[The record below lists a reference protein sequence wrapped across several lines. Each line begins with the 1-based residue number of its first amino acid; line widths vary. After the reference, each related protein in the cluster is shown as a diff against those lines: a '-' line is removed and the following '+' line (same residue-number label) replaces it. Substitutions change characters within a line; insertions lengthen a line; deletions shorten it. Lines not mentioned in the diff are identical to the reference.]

1 MFIDCITYLDTSS
14 IMFTKYLIDYKDDMF
29 TLLSASVEFEYVCKG
44 RKGAILVDAQDDLVP
59 IVRTTTVYIKP
70 AQTFLPIHLEL
81 VNNIRSVSNIAD
93 LQLNNAIIEIYD
105 NSYRTMKFHSD
116 QALDLTDDSYIC
128 VFSCYDNPISDMRKL
143 QIKHKTTGELSE
155 IVMEHNS
162 VIIFSID
169 TNKKYLHRIVPIST
183 VKSSDQSC
191 RWLGVTL
198 RLSKTLIRFVN
209 EIPYF
214 STTSKILRLNT
225 DKREFMK
232 QKGVENSNSGYDCVD
247 IDYTISISDTMLPV
261 TRI

>member
-1 MFIDCITYLDTSS
+1 
-14 IMFTKYLIDYKDDMF
+14 MFTKYLIDYKDDMF
-29 TLLSASVEFEYVCKG
+29 NLLSASVEFEDVCKD
-44 RKGAILVDAQDDLVP
+44 RKGAILVDVQDDLVP
-59 IVRTTTVYIKP
+59 IVRTTTVYVKP

-81 VNNIRSVSNIAD
+81 VNNIRSVSNVYG
-93 LQLNNAIIEIYD
+93 LQLNNAMIEIYD

-128 VFSCYDNPISDMRKL
+128 VFSCYDSSYDNGLTPDMRKL
-143 QIKHKTTGELSE
+143 QIKQKVSGELSE

-162 VIIFSID
+162 VIIFSTD